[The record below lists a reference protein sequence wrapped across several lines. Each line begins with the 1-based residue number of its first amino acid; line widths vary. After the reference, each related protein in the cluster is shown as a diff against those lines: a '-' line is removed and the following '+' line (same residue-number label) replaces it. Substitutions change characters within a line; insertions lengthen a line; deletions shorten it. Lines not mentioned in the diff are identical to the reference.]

1 VELVALRQELA
12 KLGFIR
18 NKPETLASSVAAVRN
33 DIRPV
38 RSMRSVAAGR
48 EDHPQRATRLSPVQR
63 LAQVVK
69 DFRRW
74 LLARGQPV
82 KTEPATTTET
92 GKQIVKVEPTETVK
106 QAEKISPETTQP
118 PRQRPQIKLNQPP
131 PRRSRGI
138 SH

>member
-1 VELVALRQELA
+1 MARQAAIELQALRDDLA

-18 NKPETLASSVAAVRN
+18 KPETLASSVAAVRN
-33 DIRPV
+33 DFRPV

-48 EDHPQRATRLSPVQR
+48 EDHPQRATRLSSFQR
-63 LAQVVK
+63 LSQVAK
-69 DFRRW
+69 DFPRW
-74 LLARGQPV
+74 VLARGQPV
-82 KTEPATTTET
+82 KTEPTTPNEA
-92 GKQIVKVEPTETVK
+92 GK

-118 PRQRPQIKLNQPP
+118 PRQRPQIKLNVPP